1 MSDLNFETLR
11 TEFKTILLQA
21 FKNKNVET
29 IKTKSKHFKKT
40 DIDLK
45 IPLEQAFRDILID
58 FLESETDVN
67 TLKTYVNFCIETCR
81 HGLIT
86 STLPVQILSDILEA
100 LTLDACQD
108 MFSFVED
115 NVSVWKEELFFSGCK
130 NNLLRLCNDLLRRL
144 SRSTATIFCGR
155 ILLFLAKFFP
165 FSERSG
171 LNIVSEFNL
180 ENTTQYGSDSSQE
193 STLEIETGDK
203 KKNVVLDFTFY
214 CKFWSLQDFFRYPA
228 QCYDKVQWKTFC
240 SHSQSILSIFQG
252 LKLEYAGKGN
262 TASDR
267 KDMMYFSKYL
277 TSQKLL
283 DLQLYD
289 NNFRRF
295 VLLQFLILFQYLT
308 CSVKFKSESFEL
320 KSDQKDW
327 IQSTTEKIYKLL
339 RETPPDGEKFAEIV
353 SNILSREEHWNA
365 WKNDGCP
372 EFKKQSVVNE
382 PIEKSQNR
390 SSRPL
395 LGDLLRQANK
405 EKKYYMGSNEL
416 TKLWNLCPDNL
427 EACKGKERDF
437 LPTLENYF
445 KEAIEQIESGEII
458 KDENNLLKD
467 GNFGWRALRL
477 LARRSPHFFTF
488 STVIMNQQSS
498 YLEMM
503 VKKIAQEQK
512 SKKDGVNNKDES
524 QQDTEEMETENLF
537 KEESEN
543 TEDIKEEV
551 NTEEFVDDKNPR
563 QENKSLSESQIRFIS
578 EKIASDWKK
587 LATKIGYKPDEIEFI
602 VQNHNTELAQA
613 ENLLLLWF
621 GDDEDATIENLLYI
635 LEGLGLNEACDSIK
649 SEFNIS

>member
-1 MSDLNFETLR
+1 MGDINFETLR
-11 TEFKTILLQA
+11 TEYKIVLRQA
-21 FKNKNVET
+21 FKNKNVE
-29 IKTKSKHFKKT
+29 ILKTKNKSFNRT
-40 DIDLK
+40 EVDLK
-45 IPLEQAFRDILID
+45 NPLDQAIRDNLIEYLD
-58 FLESETDVN
+58 KEVGVT
-67 TLKTYVNFCIETCR
+67 TLKNYVSFCIETCR
-81 HGLIT
+81 HGLTT
-86 STLPVQILSDILEA
+86 STLPVQILGDIFEA

-108 MFSFVED
+108 MFSFVEE

-180 ENTTQYGSDSSQE
+180 ENTTQYGTDSSQE

-203 KKNVVLDFTFY
+203 KKNIVIDFTLY
-214 CKFWSLQDFFRYPA
+214 CKFWSLQDFFRFPT
-228 QCYDKVQWKTFC
+228 QCYDKVQWKLFC

-252 LKLEYAGKGN
+252 LKLEYVGKGFGS
-262 TASDR
+262 TER
-267 KDMMYFSKYL
+267 KDTMYFSKYL

-308 CSVKFKSESFEL
+308 SSVKFKSESFEL
-320 KSDQKDW
+320 KTDQKDW

-339 RETPPDGEKFAEIV
+339 RETPPDGERFAEIV
-353 SNILSREEHWNA
+353 ANILSREEYWNA

-372 EFKKQSVVNE
+372 EFKKQSVLTE
-382 PIEKSQNR
+382 PLEKSQNK

-395 LGDLLRQANK
+395 LGDLIKQANK
-405 EKKYYMGSNEL
+405 DNKYYMGSNEL
-416 TKLWNLCPDNL
+416 TKLWNLCPNNL

-445 KEAIEQIESGEII
+445 KDAIEQMESGEI

-467 GNFGWRALRL
+467 SNFGWRALRL

-498 YLEMM
+498 YIEMM
-503 VKKIAQEQK
+503 VKKIMQEQK
-512 SKKDGVNNKDES
+512 FKKDGATNNQES

-543 TEDIKEEV
+543 TEDIKEDV
-551 NTEEFVDDKNPR
+551 TTEEFVDDKNPR
-563 QENKSLSESQIRFIS
+563 NDNKNINDTQLQFMS
-578 EKIASDWKK
+578 EKVAPNWKK
-587 LATKIGYKPDEIEFI
+587 LAAKIGFKPDEVEFFEHEHPSE
-602 VQNHNTELAQA
+602 VDRAKNMLQ
-613 ENLLLLWF
+613 LWF
-621 GDDEDATIENLLYI
+621 EDDEDATIENFLYI
-635 LEGLGLNEACDSIK
+635 LEGLEMNLAAEDIK
-649 SEFNIS
+649 NEFNIS